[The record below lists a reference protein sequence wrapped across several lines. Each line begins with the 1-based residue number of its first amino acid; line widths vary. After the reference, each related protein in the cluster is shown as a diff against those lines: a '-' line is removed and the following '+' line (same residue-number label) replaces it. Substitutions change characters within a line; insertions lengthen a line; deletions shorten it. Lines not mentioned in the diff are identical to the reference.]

1 MRRLAAALGLVLAAS
16 LAAAAQPAGK
26 IPRIGVLS
34 LVSPTSS
41 AGVPAIEAFRSSLRE
56 LGYVEGRTILIEYRS
71 AEGRA
76 DRLPE
81 LAADL
86 VARKVDVIVTGG
98 GNVSALAVR
107 KATATIP
114 IVMSVGLGAVEAGL
128 VQSLARPGGN
138 VTGLSVPRELG
149 VKQLELLRE
158 LVPGLTRVAVLVRP
172 NVATAAQRARGK
184 AMAQEFLQVTLEY
197 VEAEEAEH
205 LPRAFAAARASR
217 PGGIIVG
224 PDPLFFQQR
233 DQVLEFARTTRLPV
247 MYPFRDFVEAGGL
260 ISYSLSARE
269 AFRGAARYVDRIL
282 KGAKPADLPVEEP
295 TTYELVIN
303 LKTARALGLTI
314 PQSLLLRADEVIE

>member
-1 MRRLAAALGLVLAAS
+1 MRRLAAALALVLAAS
-16 LAAAAQPAGK
+16 LAAAAQPSGK
-26 IPRIGVLS
+26 VPRVGVLY

-41 AGVPAIEAFRSSLRE
+41 AGAPAVEAFRSSLRE
-56 LGYVEGRTILIEYRS
+56 LGYVEGRTLIIEPRS

-76 DRLPE
+76 DRLPA

-98 GNVSALAVR
+98 GNVSTLAAR
-107 KATATIP
+107 KATSTIP
-114 IVMSVGLGAVEAGL
+114 IVMSVSLGAVEAGL

-149 VKQLELLRE
+149 AKQLELLRE
-158 LVPGLTRVAVLVRP
+158 LVPGVSRVTAIVRP
-172 NVATAAQRARGK
+172 GLATAEQRAQGK
-184 AMAQEFLQVTLEY
+184 AMVKEFLQVALEY
-197 VEAEEAEH
+197 VDVEEPEQ
-205 LPRAFAAARASR
+205 LPAALAAARASR
-217 PGGIIVG
+217 PGAVLVG

-247 MYPFRDFVEAGGL
+247 MYPFRDFVDAGGL
-260 ISYSLSARE
+260 ISYSLNARE

-295 TTYELVIN
+295 TKYELVIN
-303 LKTARALGLTI
+303 RKTAKALGLTI
-314 PQSLLLRADEVIE
+314 PQSLLLRADEIIE

>member
-1 MRRLAAALGLVLAAS
+1 VRRLAAALVVV
-16 LAAAAQPAGK
+16 AAAAGDASAQPAGK
-26 IPRIGVLS
+26 IPRIGVLY

-41 AGVPAIEAFRSSLRE
+41 AGAPAVEAFRSSLRD
-56 LGYVEGRTILIEYRS
+56 LGYVEGRTLIIEPRS

-76 DRLPE
+76 DRLPA

-98 GNVSALAVR
+98 GNVSTLAAR
-107 KATATIP
+107 KATSTIP
-114 IVMSVGLGAVEAGL
+114 IVMSASLGAVEAGL

-149 VKQLELLRE
+149 AKQLELLRE
-158 LVPGLTRVAVLVRP
+158 LVPGVSRVTALVRP
-172 NVATAAQRARGK
+172 GNATAEQRAQGK
-184 AMAQEFLQVTLEY
+184 AMVKEFLQVALEY
-197 VEAEEAEH
+197 VDVEEPEQ
-205 LPRAFAAARASR
+205 LPAALAAARASR
-217 PGGIIVG
+217 PGAIIVG

-247 MYPFRDFVEAGGL
+247 MYPFRDFVDAGGL
-260 ISYSLSARE
+260 ISYSLNARE

-295 TTYELVIN
+295 TKYELVIN
-303 LKTARALGLTI
+303 GKTARALGLTI
-314 PQSLLLRADEVIE
+314 PQSLRLRADEVIE